1 MPGRGVFAQRDF
13 VRLWLAQL
21 VSSLGSRVTRTA
33 LPIIAV
39 LSVDSSP
46 LALGLLGALTVAPG
60 ALVVLVAGG
69 VVDRS
74 RKRPIL
80 VAADLVRAVA
90 VGSLPVAA
98 FAGLL
103 TMAHIYLV
111 AAVVGA
117 ASALFH
123 ITNTA
128 YIPALVGVE
137 HVVQGNS
144 VTEATEAVAEVAG
157 PGLGGALIQIFTAPI
172 AVVIDAVSY
181 LCSAVLL
188 GSIEKREVPAAAG
201 EEVVSVW
208 RDIATGFRASWHH
221 PLVRPILLA
230 VTADQFFGGFFAA
243 LYMLFALDVLGLAP
257 ATIGIVISMGGVGAL
272 AGALGSSAL
281 ARRLGLGRALIA
293 TLAVAGLGGLC
304 IPAAS
309 GPTWLALLLLFAH
322 QLIGDGFHTAF
333 AVQAVSLRQT
343 VLPLAQLGRSNA
355 AFLALVGAAVPLGA
369 LAAGLLGQTIGP
381 RAALWIGMGGG
392 ALAPLF
398 LLPLYGLERMPT
410 APSGAPA
417 EAAAGS
423 DSGSSP
429 PDPARGA

>member
-1 MPGRGVFAQRDF
+1 MRRGVFARRDF

-33 LPIIAV
+33 LPVVAV

-46 LALGLLGALTVAPG
+46 LALGLLGALSVAPG
-60 ALVVLVAGG
+60 ALVALAAGG

-74 RKRPIL
+74 RKRPLLI
-80 VAADLVRAVA
+80 AADLVRGVA

-98 FAGLL
+98 LAGVL

-128 YIPALVGVE
+128 YIPVLVGVDQ
-137 HVVQGNS
+137 VVQGNS

-172 AVVIDAVSY
+172 AVLLDALSY
-181 LCSAVLL
+181 FYSALML
-188 GSIEKREVPAAAG
+188 GAIRTREVPAGAG
-201 EEVVSVW
+201 EERSTIW
-208 RDIATGFRASWHH
+208 RDIAIGFRTSWRH
-221 PLVRPILLA
+221 PLVRPLML
-230 VTADQFFGGFFAA
+230 VYTADSFFGGFFIA
-243 LYMLFALDVLGLAP
+243 LYMLFALEVVGLDP

-272 AGALGSSAL
+272 IGAVGSSPL
-281 ARRLGLGRALIA
+281 ARRLGLGRALVTA
-293 TLAVAGLGGLC
+293 LALAGLGGLC
-304 IPAAS
+304 IPIAS
-309 GPTWLALLLLFAH
+309 GPTWAVLLLLFTH
-322 QLIGDGFHTAF
+322 QLVGDGFHTAF

-355 AFLALVGAAVPLGA
+355 AFQALNGAALPLGA
-369 LAAGLLGQTIGP
+369 LIAGLVGELIGT
-381 RAALWIGMGGG
+381 RGALWIGMAGG
-392 ALAPLF
+392 ALAPLL
-398 LLPLYGLERMPT
+398 LLPLRRLERMPT
-410 APSGAPA
+410 PPTAATATTAAAPA
-417 EAAAGS
+417 
-423 DSGSSP
+423 P
-429 PDPARGA
+429 PA